1 MTAIT
6 GPDVGTSVHDMVV
19 RRTALYSLSSQQA
32 HLISSTPPSNNFSSP
47 PTSSNRSK
55 STHNLQMVGGSINS
69 NSVANNTSGN
79 SMVIGCWQKPYHHSN
94 KSKQMKNS
102 NSTDCL
108 DDHRVGQN
116 NKSQTEKDY
125 DKSLSVP
132 KTDDELLDII
142 TDTSNIYAYRKG
154 RLIGKGGFAKV
165 YEVTDLTINSQQTG
179 ITRVF
184 ADKVI
189 NKEVFSK
196 RSTSKDK
203 VKREIQ
209 LHKDLN
215 HPNIVQFH
223 KFFHDE
229 ANNVHIILE
238 YCSMKSLLHV
248 MKARK
253 VLTEPEVR
261 YYMKQICEGVRYI
274 HHRRILHRDLKL
286 GNMFLT
292 ADMTLK
298 IGDFGLATN
307 FPPEMLKASTPNSIN
322 GRHHESKSGN
332 SPSTTT
338 TLCGTPNYIA
348 PEVLRKQGHGVE
360 ADVWALGCMM
370 YAMLVGTPPFE
381 TKSLGRTYA
390 KIAAND
396 YEIPER
402 LSDCAHECI
411 RTLLHPDP
419 SCRGNLTQSGHP
431 NDLLMR
437 PFFTRG
443 FCPSQLPSSATSHP
457 PVFPI
462 ENLYDSRHSLKDS
475 LSPRIERRMSSK
487 PSHTVSSSP
496 ASSLSNED
504 TDSGCSGLS
513 SSTNPATIVANH
525 LQQNINTSLSAGVI
539 LRQRFDQLFGV
550 HDGRH
555 LHNREHLLIQ
565 IIEAIEPVLTR
576 GCYGM
581 DVVDGVSSSAHRYP
595 EPLSLLPVFVSKWI
609 DYSIKNGFG
618 YQLSDQSVGV
628 IFNDSTRICRTSD
641 GSVVEFTDQRGKMAT
656 FPSYSP
662 PPELSTRVR
671 LVEYFGRY
679 MEENLAE
686 GVTSSLCVNQMCVTT
701 RHKTMIPQVVRWIR
715 NHSTVIMELNNSS
728 IQINFIKDHA
738 KLVFWGASDLTN
750 SSSFPPS
757 PQSSSTLNSFL
768 VTYLSAD
775 RVPITY
781 NLRTISKNGLPT
793 AIESKISTALDVLKE
808 LTEKLLDKYS
818 EP

>member
-19 RRTALYSLSSQQA
+19 RRTSLYSTQSQQ
-32 HLISSTPPSNNFSSP
+32 HLATSPPPSGLN
-47 PTSSNRSK
+47 K
-55 STHNLQMVGGSINS
+55 SRNALNIQVGGGST
-69 NSVANNTSGN
+69 VTNNTSNN
-79 SMVIGCWQKPYHHSN
+79 SMVIGCWQKPYHLSS
-94 KSKQMKNS
+94 KSKQIRSS

-108 DDHRVGQN
+108 DEARLSRS
-116 NKSQTEKDY
+116 NKSLNKSDKDY
-125 DKSLSVP
+125 DKSLAVP
-132 KTDDELLDII
+132 KDDELLDII
-142 TDTSNIYAYRKG
+142 TDVSNHYVFRRG

-165 YEVTDLTINSQQTG
+165 YEVTDLTTTG
-179 ITRVF
+179 QSGGMRVF

-209 LHKDLN
+209 LHKDLK
-215 HPNIVQFH
+215 HQNIVQFY
-223 KFFHDE
+223 KYFHDE

-261 YYMKQICEGVRYI
+261 YYLKQICEGVRYI
-274 HHRRILHRDLKL
+274 HQHRILHRDLKL

-298 IGDFGLATN
+298 IGDFGLATS
-307 FPPEMLKASTPNSIN
+307 FPSEHSNCVSNSIG
-322 GRHHESKSGN
+322 GRHDSKTGSSNMVTPG
-332 SPSTTT
+332 TTT

-348 PEVLRKQGHGVE
+348 PEVLRKQGHGIE
-360 ADVWALGCMM
+360 ADIWALGCMM

-402 LSDCAHECI
+402 LSDCAHEFI

-419 SCRGNLTQSGHP
+419 SCRGNLNQAGHP

-437 PFFTRG
+437 PFFVRG
-443 FCPSQLPSSATSHP
+443 FCPTQLPTTATSQP
-457 PVFPI
+457 PIFPL
-462 ENLYDSRHSLKDS
+462 ENLYDSRPPFQES
-475 LSPRIERRMSSK
+475 LSPGRERKMSSK
-487 PSHTVSSSP
+487 PNTMSSSP
-496 ASSLSNED
+496 ASLSNED

-513 SSTNPATIVANH
+513 SGTNPAGALMGSP
-525 LQQNINTSLSAGVI
+525 LQQNINISLSAGVL
-539 LRQRFDQLFGV
+539 LRQRFEQLFGV
-550 HDGRH
+550 HDSR
-555 LHNREHLLIQ
+555 LHYKREHLLIQ
-565 IIEAIEPVLTR
+565 IIESIEPCLTNV
-576 GCYGM
+576 CT
-581 DVVDGVSSSAHRYP
+581 DVVDGMISPTYHP
-595 EPLSLLPVFVSKWI
+595 TEPLSLLPIFVSKWI
-609 DYSIKNGFG
+609 DYSNKYGFG

-628 IFNDSTRICRTSD
+628 IFNDSTRICRSPD
-641 GSVVEFTDQRGKMAT
+641 GSIVEFTDQRGKMLT
-656 FPSYSP
+656 FPFYSP

-701 RHKTMIPQVVRWIR
+701 RHKTMVPQVVRWIR
-715 NHSTVIMELNNSS
+715 NNSTVIMELNNSS

-738 KLVFWGASDLTN
+738 KLIFWGTPDI
-750 SSSFPPS
+750 SSPS
-757 PQSSSTLNSFL
+757 SNSFL
-768 VTYLSAD
+768 FTYLSAD
-775 RVPITY
+775 RVPVTY
-781 NLRTISKNGLPT
+781 NLRSLTRDVLPT
-793 AIESKISTALDVLKE
+793 AIELKISTALEVLRE

>member
-6 GPDVGTSVHDMVV
+6 GPDIGASTVHDMVV
-19 RRTALYSLSSQQA
+19 RRTALYSLSPQQPQ
-32 HLISSTPPSNNFSSP
+32 LVSTTPPNNIINFSSP
-47 PTSSNRSK
+47 HTANKTK
-55 STHNLQMVGGSINS
+55 SAHNLHQIGGGASTI
-69 NSVANNTSGN
+69 ANNTSGN
-79 SMVIGCWQKPYHHSN
+79 SMVIGCWQKPYHHSS
-94 KSKQMKNS
+94 KSKQIRNS

-108 DDHRVGQN
+108 DDPRTSQT
-116 NKSQTEKDY
+116 NKSHNEKEY
-125 DKSLSVP
+125 DKSLMVP

-142 TDTSNIYAYRKG
+142 TDSSNKYAFRRG

-165 YEVTDLTINSQQTG
+165 YEVTDLTVNSQQPG
-179 ITRVF
+179 VIRVF

-215 HPNIVQFH
+215 HPNVVQFH

-274 HHRRILHRDLKL
+274 HHRHILHRDLKL

-298 IGDFGLATN
+298 IGDFGLATT
-307 FPPEMLKASTPNSIN
+307 FPPELMKTSTPNSV
-322 GRHHESKSGN
+322 GSRPDSKGGN
-332 SPSTTT
+332 TPTTSTTT

-348 PEVLRKQGHGVE
+348 PEVLRKQGHGIE

-419 SCRGNLTQSGHP
+419 FCRGNLNQSGHP

-443 FCPSQLPSSATSHP
+443 FCPTLLPTSATSQP
-457 PVFPI
+457 PVFPL
-462 ENLYDSRHSLKDS
+462 ENLYDSRNSLKDS
-475 LSPRIERRMSSK
+475 LSPQVERRMSSK
-487 PSHTVSSSP
+487 SHTVSSSP
-496 ASSLSNED
+496 ASSLSNDD

-513 SSTNPATIVANH
+513 STTNPATIVAKH
-525 LQQNINTSLSAGVI
+525 LQQNINTSLSAGDI
-539 LRQRFDQLFGV
+539 LRQRFEQLFGI
-550 HDGRH
+550 HDSKNIH
-555 LHNREHLLIQ
+555 KREHLLIQ
-565 IIEAIEPVLTR
+565 IIEAIEPVLVR
-576 GCYGM
+576 GCGM
-581 DVVDGVSSSAHRYP
+581 DLVDGVSSSSSHRYP
-595 EPLSLLPVFVSKWI
+595 EPLSLLPIFVSKWI
-609 DYSIKNGFG
+609 DYSNKYGFG

-641 GSVVEFTDQRGKMAT
+641 GAVVEFTDQRGKMAT

-738 KLVFWGASDLTN
+738 KLVFWGASDISTFPQP
-750 SSSFPPS
+750 SS
-757 PQSSSTLNSFL
+757 NSFL

-781 NLRTISKNGLPT
+781 NLRTLSRNSLPT